1 MIKKVII
8 GFVFSLFLTVVFWQV
23 TARLSLGRELDNIAF
38 LASPILAIIVSVL
51 LVRSKLMD
59 SNRTDE
65 NTEQI

>member
-38 LASPILAIIVSVL
+38 LASPILAIIVSAVSYTHL
-51 LVRSKLMD
+51 TLPTILRV
-59 SNRTDE
+59 
-65 NTEQI
+65 